1 MKKVTMVSSTL
12 LAVLVIVL
20 TLTYYNRLSPSI
32 TSADIHIEG
41 HITPFDENR
50 VLVELDI
57 VRWKDELASHNIYPV
72 ASGLGNINFVDDPS
86 YYTPGSIGTWP
97 ESEELLRIETSDK
110 IAMDR
115 IGFAIPDQ
123 KGNYKMKFTM
133 TKLEDTDTNGQ
144 TEIVLY
150 YVHVEKKLG
159 KTLSWIKKIPL
170 SS

>member
-1 MKKVTMVSSTL
+1 MKKVTIVSSTL
-12 LAVLVIVL
+12 IAVLVIAFS
-20 TLTYYNRLSPSI
+20 LTYYNRLSPSI
-32 TSADIHIEG
+32 TSADIQIEG
-41 HITPFDENR
+41 RITPFDENR
-50 VLVELDI
+50 VLVELNI
-57 VRWKDELASHNIYPV
+57 VRLKDELASHYIYPV
-72 ASGLGNINFVDDPS
+72 ASGFGNINFVDDPG

-97 ESEELLRIETSDK
+97 ESEELLRRETSDK

-123 KGNYKMKFTM
+123 KGNYKTKFTM

-144 TEIVLY
+144 AEIVLY
-150 YVHVEKKLG
+150 YVHVEKKFG